1 MNEKEIQS
9 FSLETLLTVN
19 EPRPEDLYFDGCLI
33 ASRVKIMDTVNIDL
47 FRYPTR
53 LNAFAIL
60 FCSEGSISF
69 TSGLRR
75 HTLDAKMLFVLLP
88 GSILQVESI
97 RPESSVYTVICEE
110 ESIRRINIDIKLLS
124 RLFLSVEKQ
133 PCLRL
138 CEAEWAGIT
147 GSFAE
152 IRSESLPRPGDV
164 YSPEVLR
171 SMIRTLAYKVC
182 RIIGRHI
189 ESQPA
194 PETSARSRNDEYFN
208 QFMSELTKHYMQER
222 SVGFYAGQLH
232 LTPKYLT
239 TIIRKTSGRTAA
251 EWIDDYVVLEA
262 KNLLKYSTMSIQ
274 EIAYCLNFPN
284 QSFFGKYFR
293 SHGHDPVGI
302 PDEQIAGGFA
312 AVRLF
317 RIFGVV
323 TTLSEGRQV
332 PPSRTAVRYCSD
344 PTFSYLCK

>member
-1 MNEKEIQS
+1 MNNTESQTPINS
-9 FSLETLLTVN
+9 FTLAEL
-19 EPRPEDLYFDGCLI
+19 
-33 ASRVKIMDTVNIDL
+33 IDL
-47 FRYPTR
+47 AGEQRQGLMRECITASSDSQMQVFRFPCR
-53 LNAFAIL
+53 IDAFIIGVGT
-60 FCSEGSISF
+60 EGETSVSFNLHEFKLKKDSIFIF
-69 TSGLRR
+69 TP
-75 HTLDAKMLFVLLP
+75 KNV
-88 GSILQVESI
+88 LQVNSQQ
-97 RPESSVYTVICEE
+97 YFKADVIAI
-110 ESIRRINIDIKLLS
+110 SPDFMRRINIDIKLLS

-274 EIAYCLNFPN
+274 EIAYHLNFST

-293 SHGHDPVGI
+293 NHTGM
-302 PDEQIAGGFA
+302 
-312 AVRLF
+312 
-317 RIFGVV
+317 
-323 TTLSEGRQV
+323 
-332 PPSRTAVRYCSD
+332 PPSAYRMS
-344 PTFSYLCK
+344 K

>member
-33 ASRVKIMDTVNIDL
+33 ASRVNIMDTVNIDL

-53 LNAFAIL
+53 LDAFAIL

-110 ESIRRINIDIKLLS
+110 EFIRRINIDIRLLS
-124 RLFLSVEKQ
+124 QLFLHVEKQ
-133 PCLRL
+133 PCLKL
-138 CEAEWAGIT
+138 DEKEWTGIT
-147 GSFAE
+147 RSFEELGAE
-152 IRSESLPRPGDV
+152 GTEMPADV
-164 YSPEVLR
+164 YSAEVIR
-171 SMIRTLAYKVC
+171 SIIRTLAYKVC
-182 RIIGRHI
+182 RVIGRHI
-189 ESQPA
+189 ETSGERQI
-194 PETSARSRNDEYFN
+194 SARSRNDEYFS
-208 QFMSELTKHYMQER
+208 QFMNILGKHYTQER
-222 SVGFYAGQLH
+222 SVGFYAGQLN

-239 TIIRKTSGRTAA
+239 TLIRKTSGRTAV

-274 EIAYCLNFPN
+274 EIAYYLNFSN
-284 QSFFGKYFR
+284 QSFFGKYFK
-293 SHGHDPVGI
+293 SHTGMTPS
-302 PDEQIAGGFA
+302 AY
-312 AVRLF
+312 
-317 RIFGVV
+317 RI
-323 TTLSEGRQV
+323 GR
-332 PPSRTAVRYCSD
+332 
-344 PTFSYLCK
+344 

>member
-53 LNAFAIL
+53 LDAFAIL

-88 GSILQVESI
+88 GLILQVESI

-110 ESIRRINIDIKLLS
+110 EFIRRINIDIKLLS

-133 PCLRL
+133 PCLLL

-164 YSPEVLR
+164 YSPEILR

-239 TIIRKTSGRTAA
+239 TIIRKTSGRTA
-251 EWIDDYVVLEA
+251 EIFDDEYSGDRLLPQFPQPVVFR
-262 KNLLKYSTMSIQ
+262 Q
-274 EIAYCLNFPN
+274 VFP
-284 QSFFGKYFR
+284 QP
-293 SHGHDPVGI
+293 HGHDPVGI

>member
-53 LNAFAIL
+53 LDAFAIL

-75 HTLDAKMLFVLLP
+75 HTLDAKMLFVFLP

-110 ESIRRINIDIKLLS
+110 EFIRRINIDIKLLS
-124 RLFLSVEKQ
+124 RLFLSVEK
-133 PCLRL
+133 PALPAALRSRMGRHHRL
-138 CEAEWAGIT
+138 VRRNPLREPA
-147 GSFAE
+147 
-152 IRSESLPRPGDV
+152 PPGDV

-293 SHGHDPVGI
+293 SHTGM
-302 PDEQIAGGFA
+302 
-312 AVRLF
+312 
-317 RIFGVV
+317 
-323 TTLSEGRQV
+323 T
-332 PPSRTAVRYCSD
+332 PSAYRMS
-344 PTFSYLCK
+344 K

>member
-53 LNAFAIL
+53 LDAFAIL

-75 HTLDAKMLFVLLP
+75 HTLDAKMLFVFLP

-97 RPESSVYTVICEE
+97 RPESSVYTVIYEE
-110 ESIRRINIDIKLLS
+110 EFIRRINIDIKLLS

-164 YSPEVLR
+164 YSPEILR

-239 TIIRKTSGRTAA
+239 TIIRRRMDRRLRGARSQKPAEIFDDEHSGDRLLPQFPQP
-251 EWIDDYVVLEA
+251 VVFR
-262 KNLLKYSTMSIQ
+262 Q
-274 EIAYCLNFPN
+274 VFP
-284 QSFFGKYFR
+284 QP
-293 SHGHDPVGI
+293 HGHDPVGI

-332 PPSRTAVRYCSD
+332 PPSHTAVRYCSD

>member
-53 LNAFAIL
+53 LDAFAIL

-75 HTLDAKMLFVLLP
+75 HTLDAK
-88 GSILQVESI
+88 
-97 RPESSVYTVICEE
+97 SSVYTVICEE
-110 ESIRRINIDIKLLS
+110 EFIRRINIDIKLLS

-164 YSPEVLR
+164 YSPEILR

-293 SHGHDPVGI
+293 SHTGM
-302 PDEQIAGGFA
+302 
-312 AVRLF
+312 
-317 RIFGVV
+317 
-323 TTLSEGRQV
+323 T
-332 PPSRTAVRYCSD
+332 PSAYRMS
-344 PTFSYLCK
+344 K

>member
-53 LNAFAIL
+53 LDAFAIL

-110 ESIRRINIDIKLLS
+110 EFIRRINIDIKLLS

-152 IRSESLPRPGDV
+152 IRSESLHVDFEVRSSLRPVDNDDRPTGMGILGHLADRV
-164 YSPEVLR
+164 DCAKCFFFCVILR
-171 SMIRTLAYKVC
+171 VMY
-182 RIIGRHI
+182 
-189 ESQPA
+189 Q
-194 PETSARSRNDEYFN
+194 
-208 QFMSELTKHYMQER
+208 
-222 SVGFYAGQLH
+222 
-232 LTPKYLT
+232 
-239 TIIRKTSGRTAA
+239 
-251 EWIDDYVVLEA
+251 
-262 KNLLKYSTMSIQ
+262 
-274 EIAYCLNFPN
+274 
-284 QSFFGKYFR
+284 
-293 SHGHDPVGI
+293 
-302 PDEQIAGGFA
+302 
-312 AVRLF
+312 
-317 RIFGVV
+317 
-323 TTLSEGRQV
+323 
-332 PPSRTAVRYCSD
+332 
-344 PTFSYLCK
+344 

>member
-53 LNAFAIL
+53 LDAFAIL

-88 GSILQVESI
+88 GSILPVASI

-152 IRSESLPRPGDV
+152 IRSESQPRPGDV
-164 YSPEVLR
+164 YSPEILR

-182 RIIGRHI
+182 RI
-189 ESQPA
+189 
-194 PETSARSRNDEYFN
+194 
-208 QFMSELTKHYMQER
+208 MQ
-222 SVGFYAGQLH
+222 VYVLGC
-232 LTPKYLT
+232 YL
-239 TIIRKTSGRTAA
+239 
-251 EWIDDYVVLEA
+251 
-262 KNLLKYSTMSIQ
+262 
-274 EIAYCLNFPN
+274 
-284 QSFFGKYFR
+284 
-293 SHGHDPVGI
+293 
-302 PDEQIAGGFA
+302 
-312 AVRLF
+312 
-317 RIFGVV
+317 
-323 TTLSEGRQV
+323 
-332 PPSRTAVRYCSD
+332 
-344 PTFSYLCK
+344 

>member
-1 MNEKEIQS
+1 MNEKEIRS
-9 FSLETLLTVN
+9 FSLETLLNVN

-33 ASRVKIMDTVNIDL
+33 ASRVNIMDTVNIDL

-53 LNAFAIL
+53 LDAFAIL

-75 HTLDAKMLFVLLP
+75 HTLDEKMLFVLLP

-97 RPESSVYTVICEE
+97 RPESSVYAVMCEE
-110 ESIRRINIDIKLLS
+110 EFIKRINIDIKLLS

-138 CEAEWAGIT
+138 CETEWTGIT
-147 GSFAE
+147 GSFDE
-152 IRSESLPRPGDV
+152 IRSEGVPRPGDA

-189 ESQPA
+189 EAQPA
-194 PETSARSRNDEYFN
+194 PENSARSRNDEYFS
-208 QFMSELTKHYMQER
+208 QFMNELSRHYMQQR
-222 SVGFYAGQLH
+222 TVGFYAAQLH

-239 TIIRKTSGRTAA
+239 TIIRRTTGRTAS
-251 EWIDDYVVLEA
+251 EWIEDYVVLEA

-274 EIAYCLNFPN
+274 EVAYSLNFPN
-284 QSFFGKYFR
+284 QSFFGKYFKE
-293 SHGHDPVGI
+293 HT
-302 PDEQIAGGFA
+302 GFTPTA
-312 AVRLF
+312 Y
-317 RIFGVV
+317 
-323 TTLSEGRQV
+323 
-332 PPSRTAVRYCSD
+332 RTS
-344 PTFSYLCK
+344 K

>member
-53 LNAFAIL
+53 LDAFAIL

-75 HTLDAKMLFVLLP
+75 HTLDAKMLFVFLP

-97 RPESSVYTVICEE
+97 RPESSVYTVIYEE
-110 ESIRRINIDIKLLS
+110 EFIRRINIDIKLLS

-164 YSPEVLR
+164 YSPEILR

-182 RIIGRHI
+182 RIMGGTSSR
-189 ESQPA
+189 SPPRRPRPA
-194 PETSARSRNDEYFN
+194 AATTSIS
-208 QFMSELTKHYMQER
+208 
-222 SVGFYAGQLH
+222 
-232 LTPKYLT
+232 
-239 TIIRKTSGRTAA
+239 TS
-251 EWIDDYVVLEA
+251 L
-262 KNLLKYSTMSIQ
+262 
-274 EIAYCLNFPN
+274 
-284 QSFFGKYFR
+284 
-293 SHGHDPVGI
+293 
-302 PDEQIAGGFA
+302 
-312 AVRLF
+312 
-317 RIFGVV
+317 
-323 TTLSEGRQV
+323 
-332 PPSRTAVRYCSD
+332 
-344 PTFSYLCK
+344 

>member
-1 MNEKEIQS
+1 M
-9 FSLETLLTVN
+9 LTVN

-53 LNAFAIL
+53 LDAFAIL

-88 GSILQVESI
+88 GLILQVESI

-110 ESIRRINIDIKLLS
+110 EFIRRINIDFKLLS
-124 RLFLSVEKQ
+124 RLFLCVEEQ

-138 CEAEWAGIT
+138 TEEEWNGIT
-147 GSFAE
+147 RSFAE
-152 IRSESLPRPGDV
+152 IDAEGAAPRTDL
-164 YSPEVLR
+164 YSDEVMR
-171 SMIRTLAYKVC
+171 TVIRTLAYKVC

-293 SHGHDPVGI
+293 SHTGM
-302 PDEQIAGGFA
+302 
-312 AVRLF
+312 
-317 RIFGVV
+317 
-323 TTLSEGRQV
+323 T
-332 PPSRTAVRYCSD
+332 PSAYRMS
-344 PTFSYLCK
+344 K

>member
-1 MNEKEIQS
+1 MDEKKIRN
-9 FSLETLLTVN
+9 FSLATLLNVN

-33 ASRVKIMDTVNIDL
+33 ASRVNVMNTVHIDL
-47 FRYPTR
+47 FRYPAR
-53 LNAFAIL
+53 LDAFAIL

-75 HTLDAKMLFVLLP
+75 HTLNEKMLFVLLP

-97 RPESSVYTVICEE
+97 RPESSVYVAICEE
-110 ESIRRINIDIKLLS
+110 EFIRRINIDLKLLS

-133 PCLRL
+133 PCLQL
-138 CEAEWAGIT
+138 GEAEWAGIT

-152 IRSESLPRPGDV
+152 IRSESLPLPGDV

-189 ESQPA
+189 ESQSS
-194 PETSARSRNDEYFN
+194 PETSVRSRNDEYFN

-222 SVGFYAGQLH
+222 SVGFYAAQLH

-293 SHGHDPVGI
+293 NHTGM
-302 PDEQIAGGFA
+302 
-312 AVRLF
+312 
-317 RIFGVV
+317 
-323 TTLSEGRQV
+323 T
-332 PPSRTAVRYCSD
+332 PS
-344 PTFSYLCK
+344 SYRMSK

>member
-53 LNAFAIL
+53 LDAFAIL

-75 HTLDAKMLFVLLP
+75 HTLDAKMLFVFLP

-97 RPESSVYTVICEE
+97 RPESSVYTVIYEE
-110 ESIRRINIDIKLLS
+110 EFIRRINIDIKLLS

-164 YSPEVLR
+164 YSPEILR

-182 RIIGRHI
+182 RVIDRHI
-189 ESQPA
+189 SAAAVLPA
-194 PETSARSRNDEYFN
+194 SARSRNEEYFN
-208 QFMSELTKHYMQER
+208 QFMKELARHYMQHR
-222 SVGFYAGQLH
+222 SVGFYAAQLH

-239 TIIRKTSGRTAA
+239 TIIRKTTGRTASD
-251 EWIDDYVVLEA
+251 WIDDYVVLEA

-274 EIAYCLNFPN
+274 EVAYYLSFPN
-284 QSFFGKYFR
+284 QSFFGKYFKE
-293 SHGHDPVGI
+293 HTGLTPT
-302 PDEQIAGGFA
+302 A
-312 AVRLF
+312 
-317 RIFGVV
+317 
-323 TTLSEGRQV
+323 
-332 PPSRTAVRYCSD
+332 SRTG
-344 PTFSYLCK
+344 K

>member
-53 LNAFAIL
+53 LDAFAIL

-75 HTLDAKMLFVLLP
+75 HTLDAKMLFVFLP

-110 ESIRRINIDIKLLS
+110 EFIRRINIDIKLLS

-164 YSPEVLR
+164 YSPEILR

-194 PETSARSRNDEYFN
+194 PE
-208 QFMSELTKHYMQER
+208 
-222 SVGFYAGQLH
+222 
-232 LTPKYLT
+232 
-239 TIIRKTSGRTAA
+239 TSGRTAA

-293 SHGHDPVGI
+293 SHTGM
-302 PDEQIAGGFA
+302 
-312 AVRLF
+312 
-317 RIFGVV
+317 
-323 TTLSEGRQV
+323 T
-332 PPSRTAVRYCSD
+332 PSAYRMS
-344 PTFSYLCK
+344 K